1 MKQTWWKR
9 ERGGTGIQKSNALDE
24 KSLKH
29 RGSDHEE
36 PRSAKGGLCTS
47 TSDNNQGPE
56 QRTQWPVPEPVPG
69 LLEGYWIDNIYRL
82 TKRPRDRPSRPQQ
95 EGREGMDTDGGTMG
109 ATGPGTLALKQFFFF
124 LQLDSGSFF
133 MISQESGGYE
143 LEGGTGRLRQRK

>member
-24 KSLKH
+24 QSLKH

-36 PRSAKGGLCTS
+36 PRSARGGGGGCVRVRVTTIKGRSSGHSGRCRS
-47 TSDNNQGPE
+47 QY
-56 QRTQWPVPEPVPG
+56 Q
-69 LLEGYWIDNIYRL
+69 GYWIDNIYRL

-95 EGREGMDTDGGTMG
+95 EGREGMDTDGRTMG
-109 ATGPGTLALKQFFFF
+109 ATGPGTLALKHFFF
-124 LQLDSGSFF
+124 LQLDSGGFF